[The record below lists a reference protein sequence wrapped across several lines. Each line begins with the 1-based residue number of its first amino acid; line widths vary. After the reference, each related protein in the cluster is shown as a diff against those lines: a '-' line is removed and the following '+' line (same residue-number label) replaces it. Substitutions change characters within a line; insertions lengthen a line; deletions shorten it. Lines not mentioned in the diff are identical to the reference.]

1 MSLINLFDFL
11 PSEMVVK
18 IVLNLNI
25 TDLFAFGLTSRVNN
39 ALVKSDILWKQFL
52 TTINFEQIVKRNA
65 SWNTNFKTIE
75 WYSRDQQ
82 SLHLIFRSYIVDM
95 IKIMKMQGLGH
106 YMFPI
111 NNFEKFNKISDL
123 IEQKGRAET
132 YREAHIQ
139 IMSEKDGMTR
149 EQAEELYDAFN

>member
-65 SWNTNFKTIE
+65 SWNANFKTIE
-75 WYSRDQQ
+75 WYNRDQKR
-82 SLHLIFRSYIVDM
+82 LYVIFRSYIVDM
-95 IKIMKMQGLGH
+95 IKIMKTQGLGDDIL
-106 YMFPI
+106 PI
-111 NNFEKFNKISDL
+111 NDFEKFNKISDQ
-123 IEQKGRAET
+123 IVQMRRAKAC
-132 YREAHIQ
+132 REAHIQ
-139 IMSEKDGMTR
+139 NMTEKDGMTR
-149 EQAEELYDAFN
+149 EQAEELYDVFN